1 VQLAHCDSERTAGET
16 LGSRRGGSQR
26 VKEVEV
32 VRALA
37 CGVASIGVPIDN
49 TLYDRLAS
57 TWWEE
62 DENMALLRTG
72 MNPARF
78 GYMRRVLREDL
89 GLDPAGLLC
98 LDVGCGGGLLAE
110 EFAKLGCRLVG
121 VDPSEAS
128 LETARAHA
136 RQQALEIEYLVAAG
150 EDLPFEDGAFD
161 VVYCCDVLEHVE
173 SVERTVAESA
183 RVLRPGG
190 VYLYDTINRTRRS
203 RLVIIKLLQEWEATR
218 CMEPDV
224 HDWQMFI
231 KPAELDGILRH
242 HGLEPRG
249 TVGLAP
255 AVSPLALL
263 RNLRRRR
270 RGEISYAELGR
281 RLRIHETGALWG
293 SYVGYAVNPRAAA
306 H

>member
-1 VQLAHCDSERTAGET
+1 MGHL
-16 LGSRRGGSQR
+16 
-26 VKEVEV
+26 
-32 VRALA
+32 RASGRWA
-37 CGVASIGVPIDN
+37 GVASIGVPIDN

-78 GYMRRVLREDL
+78 GYMRRVLREDV
-89 GLDPAGLLC
+89 GLDPEGLRC

-110 EFAKLGCRLVG
+110 EFAKLGCRVVG
-121 VDPSEAS
+121 VDPSEPS
-128 LETARAHA
+128 LQTARAHA
-136 RQQALEIEYLVAAG
+136 RQQALEIEYLVGAG
-150 EDLPFEDGAFD
+150 EELPFEDGAFD

-173 SVERTVAESA
+173 SVDRTVAESA

-231 KPAELDGILRH
+231 KPQELDGILRH
-242 HGLEPRG
+242 HRLEPRDSVGLEP
-249 TVGLAP
+249 GLNP
-255 AVSPLALL
+255 FALV

-281 RLRIHETGALWG
+281 RLRIRETSALWG
-293 SYVGYAVNPRAAA
+293 SYAGYAVKPRAAA